1 MRLRLSAGVRRRVW
15 RLRGQQSQAFN
26 LGVELGLGAVSG
38 GLRVPSAVDG
48 YKTLTERRGDGSM
61 PKCASRLQRAGVRA
75 GLDAVTKWQKA
86 VWKHGKDVEYWQ
98 SRVEAAL
105 SEGDGLGYAQRRLS
119 AVTQRRDRHR
129 QRGTRRLFRSRKRFE
144 REPSNGA
151 ALVFDEHVRV
161 KDGVLV
167 LPGGT
172 RLKLADQGW
181 QPADGWELRGS
192 AQIVDVTPRVT
203 RRTRAQHRKYEARLQ
218 LRQPQV
224 LLPLPESREQVD
236 GVDPG
241 AVIPVMVSDGRAFGL
256 PEEAPISAQIKGL
269 KRRRARCTHKSRKW
283 KKLTRRIRVLE
294 ARRANRRTD
303 GSRHIAK
310 RVASTEGV
318 RAVASEAK
326 NARQLTRSAKGTKQ
340 HPGVNVAQKRGLN
353 RKLSRAR
360 FGGIRS
366 DIERACQLRGI
377 RYVPVAAGGS
387 STTCH
392 RCGSKGTRETQAVFQ
407 CSDCG
412 YVGNAD
418 YNSANVIGDRGWA
431 CLTGTSWRSGRPPSD
446 GRWKGNP
453 ANTPQVLPETIP
465 NKPLVDS
472 CQLSTQRYKPHPS

>member
-1 MRLRLSAGVRRRVW
+1 MSVWVYKTVRVRLRLSAGTRRRVW
-15 RLRGQQSQAFN
+15 RLRSQQNQAFN

-38 GLRVPSAVDG
+38 GLRVPSAFDG
-48 YKTLTERRGDGSM
+48 DKTLTERRGDGSM
-61 PKCASRLQRAGVRA
+61 PNHPVVVLQRPGVRA

-151 ALVFDEHVRV
+151 ALVFHEHVRV
-161 KDGVLV
+161 KDGVMV

-203 RRTRAQHRKYEARLQ
+203 TRTRPKHRKYEARLQ

-224 LLPLPESREQVD
+224 LRPLPESREQVV

-241 AVIPVMVSDGRAFGL
+241 AVIPVMVSDGRAFDL
-256 PEEAPISAQIKGL
+256 PDEETISAQIKGL
-269 KRRRARCTHKSRKW
+269 KRRRARCTYKSRKW
-283 KKLTRRIRVLE
+283 NKLTRRIRVLE

-303 GSRHIAK
+303 ASRHIAK
-310 RVASTEGV
+310 QVAATDGI

-353 RKLSRAR
+353 RQLSKAR
-360 FGGIRS
+360 FGGIRT
-366 DIERACQLRGI
+366 DIERACQLRGV
-377 RYVPVAAGGS
+377 RYVPVAARGS

-392 RCGSKGTRETQAVFQ
+392 RCASKGTRETQAVFQ
-407 CSDCG
+407 CSGCG

-431 CLTGTSWRSGRPPSD
+431 CLNGTSGRSGRPPSD
-446 GRWKGNP
+446 GQLGG
-453 ANTPQVLPETIP
+453 
-465 NKPLVDS
+465 KPSQHTSVARDHPK
-472 CQLSTQRYKPHPS
+472 QTQR